1 MRTFIA
7 VELNREARSIVNK
20 YIDSLGE
27 YIKDVK
33 WVAEEN
39 LHITIKF
46 LGEIKENELS
56 KLKENVEKTAA
67 IFGPF
72 VLTLADTGFFPGE
85 KAARVV
91 WIGADGGIDHLL
103 ELFQELENNLEQ
115 IGFDREE
122 KTFSPHLTIGRAKR
136 DKKIIV
142 NDNFP
147 EFDSITIDVKSIS
160 IMKSTLTP
168 DGPIYE
174 RIFKTDF
181 KKPPVKSFYDEIDV
195 SNEVV

>member
-7 VELNREARSIVNK
+7 VELNREARGTVNR
-20 YIDSLGE
+20 YIDSLRE

-46 LGEIKENELS
+46 LGEIKENDLG

-67 IFGPF
+67 LFGPF

-103 ELFQELENNLEQ
+103 ELFQELENNLEN

-136 DKKIIV
+136 DRKIII
-142 NDNFP
+142 NENFP

-181 KKPPVKSFYDEIDV
+181 KKPPIKSFYDEIDV

>member
-7 VELNREARSIVNK
+7 VELNREARNTVNN
-20 YIDSLGE
+20 YIDSLQE
-27 YIKDVK
+27 YIKDIK
-33 WVAEEN
+33 WVSEEN

-46 LGEIKENELS
+46 LGEVKEPSLM
-56 KLKENVEKTAA
+56 KLKENVEKTAS

-72 VLTLADTGFFPGE
+72 ELTLASTGFFPTE

-103 ELFQELENNLEQ
+103 ELFHELENNLEN

-136 DKKIIV
+136 DKKIFV
-142 NDNFP
+142 PESFP
-147 EFDSITIDVKSIS
+147 EFDSITIEVKSIS

-168 DGPIYE
+168 EGPIYE
-174 RIFKTDF
+174 RIYKTDF
-181 KKPPVKSFYDEIDV
+181 KKPPVKNIFDEIDI
-195 SNEVV
+195 SNEIV